1 MGDGLDD
8 LAALQLIDEQ
18 MQGPACVSVWRFA
31 TGDGDEPC
39 LAFAIKHRRTV
50 AAALAAAQGGLQS
63 FLDTAFA
70 HRLDCLAGDAKLVD
84 DLPIIERRPVLSL
97 ISLQQDLGMAPT
109 VGRRPS
115 GVDQFRQFGSFF
127 FT

>member
-50 AAALAAAQGGLQS
+50 AAALAAAQGSLQP